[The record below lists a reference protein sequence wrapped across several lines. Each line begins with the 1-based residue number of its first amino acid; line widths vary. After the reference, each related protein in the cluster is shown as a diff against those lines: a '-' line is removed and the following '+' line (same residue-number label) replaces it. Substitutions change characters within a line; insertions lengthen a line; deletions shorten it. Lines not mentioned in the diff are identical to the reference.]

1 MFGSRLTKI
10 IRDISAR
17 KVRTALVAL
26 SVFVGVLGVVVVSVM
41 GQLVSRQ
48 LEKDIHANELA
59 MLRVFVDLPAN
70 TPVDNAAVLRLL
82 RDYPGVTAVEGQA
95 VYEFQW
101 KRPGEQ
107 DFRTGELYAYSEPFG
122 QVTLEPVRLLSGA
135 YPVDGQDEIAIEK
148 RMADR
153 YKLAVGDTIT
163 VRVDGTGERAMR
175 VSGLIFQPYLY
186 VGGGDGSTSA
196 YATYSDAQQIVQFT
210 GFSSFFARF
219 TDWPT
224 MRQESHAFR
233 RLLNNQTPYEIVFY
247 LLNDPDHNLFVV
259 GVRQSARV
267 LTILAVIALLVSSFV
282 VTDVIGSVIAE
293 QRKEIGAMK
302 ALGATRWDVLAIY
315 LGMALT
321 YGLLGTIPAIALG
334 VPLGQHAAQLIA
346 PAANAYLQDTSAPL
360 SAVLLGSAL
369 GLVVPVLAA
378 FVPTYNGTRVTIL
391 EAITDQGIRATY
403 GRGPLPSLVR
413 MLNLPPLLFQSVNN
427 ILQHKAR
434 LALSF
439 VTLTLSVAAFMG
451 ILAVYDTL
459 NGVVGSIESTFNY
472 QMSFDPGSIE
482 VMNLLRSVLT
492 EEQIREIKPGV
503 AIQLQAEQDDPSGAP
518 ASDGG
523 TSQKNSRLVD
533 LYVTALNT
541 RTDLLNV
548 VLQEGSGWQDN
559 PDRPGIVI
567 TPRMAET
574 FDKTVG
580 DTLHLVAPENSGDF
594 EIIGIA
600 EFPIETAFMESQQLA
615 AFVGTIRDAPIP
627 NAYWE
632 QVRVRV
638 QDGLTDPFDGSPIW
652 ALGIDERVG
661 TLLTADFNADKSGVI
676 ITKALADATGLAA
689 GDDITLEPADTSLF
703 ENLIDGSTV
712 TYPIL
717 KVTLIKAQDLRLVAR
732 QVPADL
738 QTGGDPPVVA
748 MYWPELASLVHLD
761 YNAISP
767 STFYIDVAN
776 PTANNGNTGTLYKPS
791 AVYHNEGA
799 FEQRIT
805 QTISSMGFV
814 TIITSILMAFVG
826 GIGLLTVTSINV
838 LERQREIGVMRSVGA
853 TSRTILSVFWAEGL
867 LVGLA
872 AWGVGLPLSLGLSKL
887 LIATVPFSEVI
898 VAHYR
903 YYVPFAGLL
912 GILVVTGIATVN
924 PAIAAARKTVS
935 EILRYQ

>member
-10 IRDISAR
+10 IRDITAR

-48 LEKDIHANELA
+48 LEKDIHTNELA
-59 MLRVFVDLPAN
+59 MLRVFVDLPTT
-70 TPVDNAAVLRLL
+70 TPVDNAAVLRQL

-101 KRPGEQ
+101 KRPGEL

-122 QVTLEPVRLLSGA
+122 QITLEPVRLLSGA
-135 YPVDGQDEIAIEK
+135 YPVDGQNEIAIEQ
-148 RMADR
+148 RMATR
-153 YKLAVGDTIT
+153 YHLAVGDTIT
-163 VRVDGTGERAMR
+163 VHVNGTSEREMHI
-175 VSGLIFQPYLY
+175 SGIIFQPYLY
-186 VGGGDGSTSA
+186 IGSSDGSNSA
-196 YATYSDAQQIVQFT
+196 YATYTDAQAIVGFT
-210 GFSSFFARF
+210 GFSSLFARF
-219 TDWPT
+219 KDWQT
-224 MRQESHAFR
+224 SRQESHAFR
-233 RLLNNQTPYEIVFY
+233 RVLNNQTPYEIVFY

-267 LTILAVIALLVSSFV
+267 LTILAVVAMLVSSFV

-293 QRKEIGAMK
+293 QRKQIGAIK
-302 ALGATRWDVLAIY
+302 ALGATRWDILAIY
-315 LGMALT
+315 LGMALM

-334 VPLGQHAAQLIA
+334 VLLGQRTAESIA
-346 PAANAYLQDTSAPL
+346 PAANAYLQDTSPPL
-360 SAVLLGSAL
+360 TALLLGGAL

-378 FVPTYNGTRVTIL
+378 FVPIYNGARVTIL
-391 EAITDQGIRATY
+391 EAMTDQGISATY
-403 GRGPLPSLVR
+403 GRGLLPSLVR
-413 MLNLPPLLFQSVNN
+413 VLELPPLLFQSVNN

-439 VTLTLSVAAFMG
+439 TTLTLSVAAFMG

-459 NGVVGSIESTFNY
+459 HGVVGSIESTFNY
-472 QMSFDPGSIE
+472 QISFDPSNIE
-482 VMNLLRSVLT
+482 VMDLLRSVLT

-503 AIQLQAEQDDPSGAP
+503 AIQLQTQLDGTAP
-518 ASDGG
+518 DATSSS
-523 TSQKNSRLVD
+523 TASQKESRLVD

-548 VLQEGSGWQDN
+548 VLQEGTGWQDN

-580 DTLHLVAPENSGDF
+580 DMLHLIAPENSGDF

-615 AFVGTIRDAPIP
+615 DFVGSIRDAPIP

-638 QDGLTDPFDGSPIW
+638 QDGLTNPFADTPIW

-661 TLLTADFNADKSGVI
+661 TLLTASFNPDEPGVI
-676 ITKALADATGLAA
+676 ITKALADAMGLTA

-703 ENLIDGSTV
+703 ENLIDGSSV
-712 TYPIL
+712 TYPVL
-717 KVTLIKAQDLRLVAR
+717 KVTLIKAQDLSLVAR

-738 QTGGDPPVVA
+738 LQSGDPPMVA

-767 STFYIDVAN
+767 NTFYIDVAN
-776 PTANNGNTGTLYKPS
+776 PKANNGSGGTLYRPS
-791 AVYHNEGA
+791 AIYHNEGA

-838 LERQREIGVMRSVGA
+838 MERQREIGVMRSVGA
-853 TSRTILSVFWAEGL
+853 TSRTILRVFWMEGL
-867 LVGLA
+867 LVGLL
-872 AWGVGLPLSLGLSKL
+872 AWIVGLPLSLGLSKL
-887 LIATVPFSEVI
+887 LIATVPFSDVI
-898 VAHYR
+898 VGHYR
-903 YYVPFAGLL
+903 AYIPFAGMF
-912 GILVVTGIATVN
+912 GILIVTGVATFY

-935 EILRYQ
+935 DILRYQ